1 MANTRGVQITWLG
14 HASFRIH
21 SGGKTFYIDPFLSQN
36 PRCPENE
43 KNPSAADAI
52 LLTHGH
58 MDHIADAVPLAQRT
72 KAKVLTMVELGMYLT
87 KKGVA
92 QDQMVAMN
100 KGGTF
105 EIAGAKVSM
114 VHALHSSSAEQDGL
128 PVYLGDPAGLV
139 IEFKEGLRI
148 YHAGD
153 TAVFGDMKIIAEL
166 YRPEI
171 ALLPIGGFYTM
182 DPREAALACRL
193 LEVPA
198 VIPMHYGTFPAL
210 TGTPAE
216 LRRHLA
222 AAGTPCE
229 VLEMTPGKAL

>member
-14 HASFRIH
+14 HAAFRIR
-21 SGGKTFYIDPFLSQN
+21 SGGKTFYIDPFLTHN
-36 PRCPENE
+36 PRCPEGE
-43 KNPSAADAI
+43 KNPPAADAI

-58 MDHIADAVPLAQRT
+58 MDHIADAAPLAKKSRAT
-72 KAKVLTMVELGMYLT
+72 VVAMVELGMYMV
-87 KKGVA
+87 KQGIP
-92 QDQMVAMN
+92 QDQVIAMN
-100 KGGTF
+100 KGGTV
-105 EIAGAKVSM
+105 EVAGAKVTM

-128 PVYLGDPAGLV
+128 PLYLGDPAGLI
-139 IEFKEGLRI
+139 IEFAEGLRI

-153 TAVFGDMKIIAEL
+153 TAVFGDMRLIAEL

-182 DPREAALACRL
+182 DPREAAHACRL
-193 LEVPA
+193 LEVA
-198 VIPMHYGTFPAL
+198 SVIPMHYGTFPVL

-216 LRRHLA
+216 LRRLLA

-229 VLEMTPGKAL
+229 VLELTPGKAL